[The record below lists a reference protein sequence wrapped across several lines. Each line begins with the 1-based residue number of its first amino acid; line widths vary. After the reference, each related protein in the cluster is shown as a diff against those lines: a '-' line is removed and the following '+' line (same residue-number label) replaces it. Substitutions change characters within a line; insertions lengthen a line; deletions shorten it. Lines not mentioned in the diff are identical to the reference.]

1 MAGSNK
7 SRQETNPLRNC
18 WFTGRSCPSVW
29 QVFIVNSILLLP
41 IVGTFE
47 MPFGFL
53 LALLVYGCYIMINFC
68 RNFVQRVK
76 VLNWKLQLAK
86 MSFYLSCISWL
97 NGRNFL
103 FFFFPFE
110 WKGHLSRYMSVCVL
124 FLLTVSSFVVAN
136 MFCFLHYKR
145 KACNCGKWFVF
156 SSCI

>member
-1 MAGSNK
+1 MCNERCLFQEYEMAGSNK

-41 IVGTFE
+41 IVGTFDIL
-47 MPFGFL
+47 FGFL
-53 LALLVYGCYIMINFC
+53 LALLVYGCYITINFC

-97 NGRNFL
+97 NGRNIL
-103 FFFFPFE
+103 FFFFFSFWVKRTPFPLYVCMCVISSNRLIICCY
-110 WKGHLSRYMSVCVL
+110 KYVLLSAL
-124 FLLTVSSFVVAN
+124 
-136 MFCFLHYKR
+136 
-145 KACNCGKWFVF
+145 
-156 SSCI
+156 